1 MLITLA
7 FEHDLPDAQSLHR
20 PRAPVD
26 RPDCHGWPFWRSS
39 SSSSAM
45 PTTILLH
52 RSGRVSARDLISPVH
67 RAAGV
72 WTGSCRPGGYPF
84 SVRAGLGARWRQP
97 FLDAGTV
104 NPAAW
109 PILIS
114 VSHWLRASPP
124 TCSSASSRGW
134 AMRTLSRGLR
144 PRWVVL
150 GASTMSPAGP
160 GPRKCR

>member
-1 MLITLA
+1 MLITLV

-72 WTGSCRPGGYPF
+72 WTGSCRPGGYSF

-109 PILIS
+109 PILIIS
-114 VSHWLRASPP
+114 FLLVAGIGAFLFWRFM
-124 TCSSASSRGW
+124 SR
-134 AMRTLSRGLR
+134 
-144 PRWVVL
+144 L
-150 GASTMSPAGP
+150 GDEDALQRREPAA
-160 GPRKCR
+160 